1 MKKRIIII
9 LSAVILVVTIAAIIG
24 TNARKDY
31 NGKQV
36 FLRNE
41 QAENSINSFDSK
53 FFTTLCNKTENV
65 NYSAFSIYSLLYSLS
80 KGSDNNTQKEINSVL
95 EYTPSQEVDECIKN
109 KILTTEHKSNSIWYN
124 QDLNL
129 QPAYKDFLADLN
141 FRQNK
146 VDFSEPKQVQYQINS
161 FVSKKTD
168 GLIKKILS
176 TPLPSD
182 TKLVL
187 LNTLFF
193 EQKWLEKFDKAKTS
207 TQDFYVQSNETI
219 YVRMMQD
226 LRYAEY
232 YEDEVLQAAALPY
245 KNTRYSMIVFLPKDK
260 DFDFSKLNLK
270 ECVDLFNTEN
280 EEQYLQIFLPKF
292 EAHSCYDLI
301 PVLQSMGIN
310 DVFQAGASDLSK
322 IFTTSE
328 KLFLNEA
335 LHEIV
340 VKVDEEKTK
349 AAAVTMFGAKSAGI
363 EDYITFRADHPF
375 CYVIYDEQN
384 NINLFTGIIRRP
396 M

>member
-161 FVSKKTD
+161 FISKKTD

-176 TPLPSD
+176 DPLPSD

-245 KNTRYSMIVFLPKDK
+245 KDTRYSMIVFLPKDK

>member
-161 FVSKKTD
+161 FISKKTD

-245 KNTRYSMIVFLPKDK
+245 KDTRYSMIVFLPKDK

-270 ECVDLFNTEN
+270 ECVELFNTEN

>member
-161 FVSKKTD
+161 FISKKTD

-245 KNTRYSMIVFLPKDK
+245 KDTRYSMIVFLPKDK

-310 DVFQAGASDLSK
+310 DVFQVGASDLSK

>member
-161 FVSKKTD
+161 FISKKTD

-245 KNTRYSMIVFLPKDK
+245 KDTRYSMIVFLPKDK

-340 VKVDEEKTK
+340 VMVDEEKTK

-363 EDYITFRADHPF
+363 KDYITFRADHPF

>member
-161 FVSKKTD
+161 FISKKTD

-245 KNTRYSMIVFLPKDK
+245 KDTRYSMIVFLPKDK

>member
-161 FVSKKTD
+161 FISKKTD

-193 EQKWLEKFDKAKTS
+193 EQKWLEKFDKDKTS

-245 KNTRYSMIVFLPKDK
+245 KDTRYSMIVFLPKDK

-270 ECVDLFNTEN
+270 EYVDLFNTEN

>member
-31 NGKQV
+31 NEKQV

-161 FVSKKTD
+161 FISKKTD

-245 KNTRYSMIVFLPKDK
+245 KDTRYSMIVFLPKDK